1 VEIWGTGVAIREWL
15 YAGDFA
21 RIVLQILQDIN
32 NIKYEQPFNIAQEN
46 GLSVKEL
53 VDLIL
58 KNLPYKEDL
67 WYNSTMPDGAPRKVM
82 SKEMFERVFPGF
94 AFTTF
99 EEGIKTTAQYY
110 QSVYPY

>member
-1 VEIWGTGVAIREWL
+1 
-15 YAGDFA
+15 
-21 RIVLQILQDIN
+21 VLQILQDIN

-53 VDLIL
+53 VNLIL